1 MRKKDD
7 PGGSIQSAAE
17 RDDRDLSEAERE
29 RKQWTEMKRW
39 KEFRFEYLRTAAV
52 FLLLCA
58 MACTLIWALPAQV
71 HADYTEPYMKRMEE
85 LGLLQGDADGDLR
98 PGDPITRAEFVTIIN
113 RAFGYRSA
121 GGHPFRDVPGTAWY
135 AEDVDIGY
143 TEGYITGTS
152 PTAFSPNLSITR
164 EEAAFILAKNLMME
178 PAVGEN
184 TSFADGRSISTWSRG
199 MVSAAAENN
208 LISGY
213 PDGTFRPQKS
223 ITRGEAAVILLNAV
237 GTPVSR
243 PGTTTLGDVWGNV
256 TITSSGVTLK
266 DTVVAGNLYVT
277 AGVELGDVVLEN
289 VKVLGEIVVSGG
301 GVSEAGEDS
310 VILRNVDAPKLVVDN
325 IKNQQV
331 SLRVEGDGLIQQ
343 ASVRTD
349 AFLADNTPAGHGIGE
364 IELNG
369 ENGLELKLAGNI
381 KNVVNRTPESALS
394 ISSGRVD
401 TITVDEKAV
410 DSTLEISSG
419 AEADHVNLDVGT
431 TVTGDGDI
439 GDLVVNAPGSNVS
452 MLPDQIVIRPGDT
465 ANIDGENMDSE
476 AAAESSADPRLLSGY
491 PKITDLAPSS
501 ATAQFS
507 GNKRGTVY
515 WAVTSVTDGSVGTD
529 ELIDPPSYTT
539 KIVAN
544 GSAALSGAGERST
557 AKISKL
563 VSDGSYYLSAVLVD
577 ARGDQSP
584 LKVLSFTTPDNTV
597 PGFADGYPYMSK
609 VTNVSAQVTV
619 MATKSCRLYWALL
632 PKGAQAPTA
641 QDFKAN
647 AVTGNLGYGSRDVT
661 KNTAYSF
668 DVNNVALEELESYDL
683 YLWLTDVEG
692 GQSSRVE
699 KLSFTTVDRTPPK
712 FNTNATVN
720 KVERTSVGLYANLNE
735 AGTLY
740 WVVVEQGTEYP
751 KPLAGQSG
759 PVDLSSDTAKMQVSA
774 GMNALKSG
782 KVNMSQDKDVS
793 FNVSG
798 LDPEKAYDLYYVAQD
813 KAGNYSARVQ
823 VITIHTLD
831 PSAPTV
837 VQEFTRYNGDESG
850 TPYPDTDI
858 RLVFSEEVQDAAAN
872 VTLKEYYDRVTAAK
886 GETEKEQARTAL
898 GNVLRNSIKLYVDTG
913 SGRPELVADGV
924 DAADK
929 TQGGWVIDYRYAE
942 ITMEEGKT
950 VVIFRTAD
958 SEKESALNLQSGAE
972 YHFEIEA
979 NTISDTSD
987 AKNIMGKTKLDT
999 FKTIFAVVNL
1009 SNPNESTLEGTITDY
1024 HDPGQEI
1031 QLMGDDKLVD
1041 ISWLL
1046 APATTES
1053 VPDNV
1058 DWDMIIWSDTSIAF
1072 DLYRRTN
1079 LAETPGK
1086 WERIGEE
1093 IELTVPDGDDRRGV
1107 SLTRILQKGNNPQF
1121 QQLNQLLEENQY
1133 EYAVHFTRVGTLGD
1147 RDTWSQRVTMGVT
1160 VVAGSTSDLGSLAN
1174 GRLDSSALEEALAEG
1189 VTNIGQPD
1197 DFALRKQF
1205 SDQTP
1210 PIFVDNRPNFETGDS
1225 SVKMY
1230 LMLDRPGTIYYMVAP
1245 YGTVTTEGEERDGSK
1260 KYHFSTDKTDYEALP
1275 KNGENDPG
1283 SGGMEYPFN
1292 ITAPTPL
1299 SIINAGN
1306 QANARIKHG
1315 SIQGGATEVEK
1326 IVQDLEV
1333 KTDYIAYFVIQGS
1346 SSQVYS
1352 EVYAYRFSTDDVTP
1366 AYITMRAVNPEVEFT
1381 TSQDATLY
1389 YSLFASN
1396 KLPPLFGQ
1404 NLAENHLDPEY
1415 RDEVGTEI
1423 TDLTLLEAIQ
1433 KTINGV
1439 TGESYFDRYASEET
1453 KEQVRQAITSQ
1464 TSSEALD
1471 KGSIPNMAQ
1480 KEPQAH
1486 DFTNAMDPESATAY
1500 VCLATAQNALGGKWT
1515 FKAVDGVRIPDED
1528 APVLLKVTTTV
1539 TKVNDAADPV
1549 RVSGTVTLQFS
1560 ETIYHIND
1568 SGNPDTLR
1576 AIIQR
1581 DVDKQKEV
1589 GFLNLVN
1596 QSQSNLKYSK
1606 ESGNTTNTITLDF
1619 WDAPVG
1625 ATFSFCNTGHLAD
1638 ASANS
1643 RQNDSY
1649 TLELQPTEGIG
1660 LITGGTTY
1668 RFVVTQGNYP
1678 GN

>member
-1 MRKKDD
+1 
-7 PGGSIQSAAE
+7 
-17 RDDRDLSEAERE
+17 
-29 RKQWTEMKRW
+29 MKRW

-1031 QLMGDDKLVD
+1031 QLTGDDKLVD

-1197 DFALRKQF
+1197 DFTLRKQF

-1245 YGTVTTEGEERDGSK
+1245 YGTVTTEGEERDGSE

-1352 EVYAYRFSTDDVTP
+1352 EVYAYQFSTDDVTP

-1568 SGNPDTLR
+1568 SGDPDTLR

>member
-1 MRKKDD
+1 
-7 PGGSIQSAAE
+7 
-17 RDDRDLSEAERE
+17 
-29 RKQWTEMKRW
+29 MKRW

-491 PKITDLAPSS
+491 PKITDLAPTS

-942 ITMEEGKT
+942 VTMEEGKT

-1031 QLMGDDKLVD
+1031 QLTGDDKLVD

-1197 DFALRKQF
+1197 DFTLRKQF

-1245 YGTVTTEGEERDGSK
+1245 YGTVTTEGEKRDGSK

-1404 NLAENHLDPEY
+1404 NLARNHLDPEY

-1668 RFVVTQGNYP
+1668 RFVVTQNYP

>member
-1 MRKKDD
+1 
-7 PGGSIQSAAE
+7 
-17 RDDRDLSEAERE
+17 
-29 RKQWTEMKRW
+29 MKRW

-419 AEADHVNLDVGT
+419 AEVDHVNLDVGT

-491 PKITDLAPSS
+491 PKITDLAPTS

-942 ITMEEGKT
+942 VTMEEGKT

-1031 QLMGDDKLVD
+1031 QLTGDDKLVD

-1197 DFALRKQF
+1197 DFTLRKQF

-1245 YGTVTTEGEERDGSK
+1245 YGTVTTEGEKRDGSK

-1299 SIINAGN
+1299 SIINAGT

-1404 NLAENHLDPEY
+1404 NLARNHLDPEY

-1668 RFVVTQGNYP
+1668 HFVVTQGNYP

>member
-1 MRKKDD
+1 
-7 PGGSIQSAAE
+7 
-17 RDDRDLSEAERE
+17 
-29 RKQWTEMKRW
+29 MKRW

-419 AEADHVNLDVGT
+419 AEVDHVNLDVGT

-491 PKITDLAPSS
+491 PKITDLAPTS

-942 ITMEEGKT
+942 VTMEEGKT

-1197 DFALRKQF
+1197 DFTLRKQF

-1245 YGTVTTEGEERDGSK
+1245 YGTVTTEGEKRDGSK

-1581 DVDKQKEV
+1581 DVDKQKKV

>member
-1 MRKKDD
+1 
-7 PGGSIQSAAE
+7 
-17 RDDRDLSEAERE
+17 
-29 RKQWTEMKRW
+29 MKRW

-720 KVERTSVGLYANLNE
+720 KVERTTVGLYANLNE

-942 ITMEEGKT
+942 VTMEEGKT

-1031 QLMGDDKLVD
+1031 QLTGDDKLVD

-1197 DFALRKQF
+1197 DFTLRKQF

-1245 YGTVTTEGEERDGSK
+1245 YGTVTTEGEERDGSE

-1404 NLAENHLDPEY
+1404 NLAGNHLDPEY
-1415 RDEVGTEI
+1415 RDKVGTEI

>member
-1 MRKKDD
+1 
-7 PGGSIQSAAE
+7 
-17 RDDRDLSEAERE
+17 
-29 RKQWTEMKRW
+29 MKRW

-419 AEADHVNLDVGT
+419 AEVDHVNLDVGT

-942 ITMEEGKT
+942 VTMEEGKT

-1031 QLMGDDKLVD
+1031 QLTGDDKLVD

-1197 DFALRKQF
+1197 DFTLRKQF

-1245 YGTVTTEGEERDGSK
+1245 YGTVTTEGEKRDGSK

-1404 NLAENHLDPEY
+1404 NLARNHLDPEY

-1581 DVDKQKEV
+1581 DVDKQKKV

>member
-1 MRKKDD
+1 
-7 PGGSIQSAAE
+7 
-17 RDDRDLSEAERE
+17 
-29 RKQWTEMKRW
+29 MKRW

-98 PGDPITRAEFVTIIN
+98 PGDPITRAEFVTIIH

>member
-1 MRKKDD
+1 
-7 PGGSIQSAAE
+7 
-17 RDDRDLSEAERE
+17 
-29 RKQWTEMKRW
+29 MKRW

-1245 YGTVTTEGEERDGSK
+1245 YGTVTTEGEKRDGSK

>member
-1 MRKKDD
+1 
-7 PGGSIQSAAE
+7 
-17 RDDRDLSEAERE
+17 
-29 RKQWTEMKRW
+29 MKRW

-491 PKITDLAPSS
+491 PKITDLAPTS

-942 ITMEEGKT
+942 VTMEEGKT

-1031 QLMGDDKLVD
+1031 QLTGDDKLVD

-1197 DFALRKQF
+1197 DFTLRKQF

-1245 YGTVTTEGEERDGSK
+1245 YGTVTTEGEKRDGSK

-1326 IVQDLEV
+1326 IVQNLEV

>member
-1 MRKKDD
+1 
-7 PGGSIQSAAE
+7 
-17 RDDRDLSEAERE
+17 
-29 RKQWTEMKRW
+29 MKRW

-942 ITMEEGKT
+942 VTMEEGKT

-1024 HDPGQEI
+1024 HDQGQEI

-1079 LAETPGK
+1079 LAETPGE

-1197 DFALRKQF
+1197 DFTLRKQF

-1245 YGTVTTEGEERDGSK
+1245 YGTVTTEGEERDGSEK
-1260 KYHFSTDKTDYEALP
+1260 SHFSTDKTDYEALP

-1404 NLAENHLDPEY
+1404 NLAGNHLDPEY
-1415 RDEVGTEI
+1415 RDKVGTEI

>member
-1 MRKKDD
+1 
-7 PGGSIQSAAE
+7 
-17 RDDRDLSEAERE
+17 
-29 RKQWTEMKRW
+29 MKRW

-491 PKITDLAPSS
+491 PKITDLAPTS

-942 ITMEEGKT
+942 VTMEEGKT

-1031 QLMGDDKLVD
+1031 QLTGDDKLVD

-1197 DFALRKQF
+1197 DFTLRKQF

-1245 YGTVTTEGEERDGSK
+1245 YGTVTTEGEKRDGSK

-1404 NLAENHLDPEY
+1404 KLAGNHLDPEY
-1415 RDEVGTEI
+1415 RDEVEAEI

-1439 TGESYFDRYASEET
+1439 TGESCFDRYASEET

-1568 SGNPDTLR
+1568 SGDPDTLR

-1581 DVDKQKEV
+1581 DVDEQKEV

-1596 QSQSNLKYSK
+1596 ESQSNLQYSK

>member
-1 MRKKDD
+1 
-7 PGGSIQSAAE
+7 
-17 RDDRDLSEAERE
+17 
-29 RKQWTEMKRW
+29 MKRW

-491 PKITDLAPSS
+491 PKITDLAPTS

-942 ITMEEGKT
+942 VTMEEGKT

-1031 QLMGDDKLVD
+1031 QLTGDDKLVD

-1197 DFALRKQF
+1197 DFTLRKQF

-1245 YGTVTTEGEERDGSK
+1245 YGTVTTEGEKRDGSK

-1404 NLAENHLDPEY
+1404 NLARNHLDPEY

>member
-1 MRKKDD
+1 
-7 PGGSIQSAAE
+7 
-17 RDDRDLSEAERE
+17 
-29 RKQWTEMKRW
+29 MKRW

-491 PKITDLAPSS
+491 PKITDLAPTS

-597 PGFADGYPYMSK
+597 PGFADGSPYMSK

-942 ITMEEGKT
+942 VTMEEGKT

-1031 QLMGDDKLVD
+1031 QLTGDDKLVD

-1197 DFALRKQF
+1197 DFTLRKQF

-1245 YGTVTTEGEERDGSK
+1245 YGTVTTEGEERDGSE

-1404 NLAENHLDPEY
+1404 NLAGNHLDPEY
-1415 RDEVGTEI
+1415 RDKVGTEI

-1668 RFVVTQGNYP
+1668 HFVVTQGNYP

>member
-1 MRKKDD
+1 
-7 PGGSIQSAAE
+7 
-17 RDDRDLSEAERE
+17 
-29 RKQWTEMKRW
+29 MKRW

-491 PKITDLAPSS
+491 PKITDLAPTS

-942 ITMEEGKT
+942 VTMEEGKT

-1031 QLMGDDKLVD
+1031 QLTGDDKLVD

-1197 DFALRKQF
+1197 DFTLRKQF

-1245 YGTVTTEGEERDGSK
+1245 YGTVTTEGEKRDGSK

-1404 NLAENHLDPEY
+1404 KLAGNHLDPEY
-1415 RDEVGTEI
+1415 RDEVEAEI

-1439 TGESYFDRYASEET
+1439 TGESCFDRYASEET

-1568 SGNPDTLR
+1568 SGDPDTLR

-1581 DVDKQKEV
+1581 DVDEQKEV

-1596 QSQSNLKYSK
+1596 ESQSNLQYSK
-1606 ESGNTTNTITLDF
+1606 ESGNPTNTITLDF

>member
-1 MRKKDD
+1 
-7 PGGSIQSAAE
+7 
-17 RDDRDLSEAERE
+17 
-29 RKQWTEMKRW
+29 MKRW

-563 VSDGSYYLSAVLVD
+563 VSDGSYYLSAMLVD

-609 VTNVSAQVTV
+609 VTNMSAQVTV

-942 ITMEEGKT
+942 VTMEEGKT

-1031 QLMGDDKLVD
+1031 QLTGDDKLVD

-1197 DFALRKQF
+1197 DFTLRKQF

-1404 NLAENHLDPEY
+1404 NLAGNHLDPEY
-1415 RDEVGTEI
+1415 RDKVGTEI

-1589 GFLNLVN
+1589 GFLDLVN
-1596 QSQSNLKYSK
+1596 QSQSNLQYSK

>member
-1 MRKKDD
+1 
-7 PGGSIQSAAE
+7 
-17 RDDRDLSEAERE
+17 
-29 RKQWTEMKRW
+29 MKRW

-419 AEADHVNLDVGT
+419 AEVDHVNLDVGT

-491 PKITDLAPSS
+491 PKITDLAPTS

-942 ITMEEGKT
+942 VTMEEGKT

-1031 QLMGDDKLVD
+1031 QLTGDDKLVD

-1197 DFALRKQF
+1197 DFTLRKQF

-1245 YGTVTTEGEERDGSK
+1245 YGTVTTEGEKRDGSK

-1404 NLAENHLDPEY
+1404 NLARNHLDPEY

-1581 DVDKQKEV
+1581 DVDKQKKV

-1668 RFVVTQGNYP
+1668 HFVVTQGNYP

>member
-1 MRKKDD
+1 
-7 PGGSIQSAAE
+7 
-17 RDDRDLSEAERE
+17 
-29 RKQWTEMKRW
+29 MKRW

-1031 QLMGDDKLVD
+1031 QLTGDDKLVD

>member
-1 MRKKDD
+1 
-7 PGGSIQSAAE
+7 
-17 RDDRDLSEAERE
+17 
-29 RKQWTEMKRW
+29 MKRW

-491 PKITDLAPSS
+491 PKITDLAPTS

-942 ITMEEGKT
+942 VTMEEGKT

-1031 QLMGDDKLVD
+1031 QLTGDDKLVD

-1197 DFALRKQF
+1197 DFTLRKQF

-1245 YGTVTTEGEERDGSK
+1245 YGTVTTEGEERDGSE

-1404 NLAENHLDPEY
+1404 NLAGNHLDPEY
-1415 RDEVGTEI
+1415 RDKVGTEI

-1596 QSQSNLKYSK
+1596 QSQSNLQYSK

>member
-1 MRKKDD
+1 
-7 PGGSIQSAAE
+7 
-17 RDDRDLSEAERE
+17 
-29 RKQWTEMKRW
+29 MKRW

-837 VQEFTRYNGDESG
+837 VQEFPRYNGDESG

>member
-1 MRKKDD
+1 
-7 PGGSIQSAAE
+7 
-17 RDDRDLSEAERE
+17 
-29 RKQWTEMKRW
+29 MKRW

-1031 QLMGDDKLVD
+1031 QLTGDDKLVD

-1197 DFALRKQF
+1197 DFTLRKQF

-1245 YGTVTTEGEERDGSK
+1245 YGTVTTEGEERDGSE

-1581 DVDKQKEV
+1581 DVDKQKKV

>member
-1 MRKKDD
+1 
-7 PGGSIQSAAE
+7 
-17 RDDRDLSEAERE
+17 
-29 RKQWTEMKRW
+29 MKRW

-419 AEADHVNLDVGT
+419 AEVDHVNLDVGT

-491 PKITDLAPSS
+491 PKITDLAPTS

-942 ITMEEGKT
+942 VTMEEGKT

-1031 QLMGDDKLVD
+1031 QLTGDDKLVD

-1197 DFALRKQF
+1197 DFTLRKQF

-1245 YGTVTTEGEERDGSK
+1245 YGTVTTEGEKRDGSK

-1668 RFVVTQGNYP
+1668 HFVVTQGNYP

>member
-1 MRKKDD
+1 
-7 PGGSIQSAAE
+7 
-17 RDDRDLSEAERE
+17 
-29 RKQWTEMKRW
+29 MKRW

-942 ITMEEGKT
+942 VTMEEGKT
-950 VVIFRTAD
+950 VVIFRTVD

-1031 QLMGDDKLVD
+1031 QLTGDDKLVD

-1197 DFALRKQF
+1197 DFTLRKQF

-1568 SGNPDTLR
+1568 SGDPDTLR
-1576 AIIQR
+1576 PVTQR
-1581 DVDKQKEV
+1581 DVDRPKEV
-1589 GFLNLVN
+1589 GFLRLVN

>member
-1 MRKKDD
+1 
-7 PGGSIQSAAE
+7 
-17 RDDRDLSEAERE
+17 
-29 RKQWTEMKRW
+29 MKRW

-491 PKITDLAPSS
+491 PKITDLAPTS

-942 ITMEEGKT
+942 VTMEEGKT

-1031 QLMGDDKLVD
+1031 QLTGDDKLVD

-1197 DFALRKQF
+1197 DFTLRKQF

-1245 YGTVTTEGEERDGSK
+1245 YGTVTTEGEKRDGSK

-1404 NLAENHLDPEY
+1404 NLAGNHLDPEY
-1415 RDEVGTEI
+1415 RDKVEAEI

-1668 RFVVTQGNYP
+1668 HFVVTQGNYP

>member
-1 MRKKDD
+1 
-7 PGGSIQSAAE
+7 
-17 RDDRDLSEAERE
+17 
-29 RKQWTEMKRW
+29 MKRW

-419 AEADHVNLDVGT
+419 AEVDHVNLDVGT

-491 PKITDLAPSS
+491 PKITDLAPTS

-942 ITMEEGKT
+942 VTMEEGKT

-1031 QLMGDDKLVD
+1031 QLTGDDKLVD

-1197 DFALRKQF
+1197 DFTLRKQF

-1245 YGTVTTEGEERDGSK
+1245 YGTVTTEGEKRDGSK

-1404 NLAENHLDPEY
+1404 NLARNHLDPEY

-1606 ESGNTTNTITLDF
+1606 ESGNPTNTITLDF

>member
-1 MRKKDD
+1 
-7 PGGSIQSAAE
+7 
-17 RDDRDLSEAERE
+17 
-29 RKQWTEMKRW
+29 MKRW

-419 AEADHVNLDVGT
+419 AEVDHVNLDVGT

-491 PKITDLAPSS
+491 PKITDLAPTS

-942 ITMEEGKT
+942 VTMEEGKT
-950 VVIFRTAD
+950 MVIFRTAD

-1031 QLMGDDKLVD
+1031 QLTGDDKLVD

-1197 DFALRKQF
+1197 DFTLRKQF

-1245 YGTVTTEGEERDGSK
+1245 YGTVTTEGEKRDGSK

-1404 NLAENHLDPEY
+1404 NLARNHLDPEY

-1581 DVDKQKEV
+1581 DVGKQKEV

-1668 RFVVTQGNYP
+1668 HFVVTQGNYP

>member
-1 MRKKDD
+1 
-7 PGGSIQSAAE
+7 
-17 RDDRDLSEAERE
+17 
-29 RKQWTEMKRW
+29 MKRW

-331 SLRVEGDGLIQQ
+331 SLRVEGGGLIQQ

-942 ITMEEGKT
+942 VTMEEGKT

-1031 QLMGDDKLVD
+1031 QLTGDDKLVD

-1197 DFALRKQF
+1197 DFTLRKQF

-1245 YGTVTTEGEERDGSK
+1245 YGTVTTEGEERDGSE

-1404 NLAENHLDPEY
+1404 NLAGNHLDPEY
-1415 RDEVGTEI
+1415 RDKVGTEI

-1581 DVDKQKEV
+1581 DVDKQKKV

-1668 RFVVTQGNYP
+1668 HFVVTQGNYP

>member
-1 MRKKDD
+1 
-7 PGGSIQSAAE
+7 
-17 RDDRDLSEAERE
+17 
-29 RKQWTEMKRW
+29 MKRW

-942 ITMEEGKT
+942 VTMEEGKT
-950 VVIFRTAD
+950 VVIFRTVD

-1031 QLMGDDKLVD
+1031 QLTGDDKLVD

-1197 DFALRKQF
+1197 DFTLRKQF

-1245 YGTVTTEGEERDGSK
+1245 YGTVTTEGEKRDGSK

-1404 NLAENHLDPEY
+1404 KLAGNHLDPEY
-1415 RDEVGTEI
+1415 RDEVEAEI

-1439 TGESYFDRYASEET
+1439 TGESCFDRYASEET

-1568 SGNPDTLR
+1568 SGDPDTLR

-1581 DVDKQKEV
+1581 DVDEQKEV

-1596 QSQSNLKYSK
+1596 ESQSNLQYSK
-1606 ESGNTTNTITLDF
+1606 ESGNPTNTITLDF

>member
-1 MRKKDD
+1 
-7 PGGSIQSAAE
+7 
-17 RDDRDLSEAERE
+17 
-29 RKQWTEMKRW
+29 MKRW

-942 ITMEEGKT
+942 VTMEEGKT

-1031 QLMGDDKLVD
+1031 QLTGDDKLVD

-1197 DFALRKQF
+1197 DFTLRKQF

-1404 NLAENHLDPEY
+1404 NLARNHLDPEY

>member
-1 MRKKDD
+1 
-7 PGGSIQSAAE
+7 
-17 RDDRDLSEAERE
+17 
-29 RKQWTEMKRW
+29 MKRW

-942 ITMEEGKT
+942 VTMEEGKT

-1031 QLMGDDKLVD
+1031 QLTGDDKLVD

-1245 YGTVTTEGEERDGSK
+1245 YGTVTTEGEKRDGSK

-1404 NLAENHLDPEY
+1404 KLAGNHLDPEY
-1415 RDEVGTEI
+1415 RDEVEAEI

-1439 TGESYFDRYASEET
+1439 TGESCFDRYASEET

-1581 DVDKQKEV
+1581 DVDEQKEV

-1596 QSQSNLKYSK
+1596 ESQSNLQYSK
-1606 ESGNTTNTITLDF
+1606 ESGNPTNTITLDF

>member
-1 MRKKDD
+1 
-7 PGGSIQSAAE
+7 
-17 RDDRDLSEAERE
+17 
-29 RKQWTEMKRW
+29 MKRW

-491 PKITDLAPSS
+491 PKITDLAPTS

-942 ITMEEGKT
+942 VTMEEGKT

-1031 QLMGDDKLVD
+1031 QLTGDDKLVD

-1197 DFALRKQF
+1197 DFTLRKQF

-1404 NLAENHLDPEY
+1404 NLAGNHLDPEY
-1415 RDEVGTEI
+1415 RDKVGTEI

-1568 SGNPDTLR
+1568 SGDPDTLR

-1581 DVDKQKEV
+1581 DVDKQREV

>member
-1 MRKKDD
+1 
-7 PGGSIQSAAE
+7 
-17 RDDRDLSEAERE
+17 
-29 RKQWTEMKRW
+29 MKRW

-419 AEADHVNLDVGT
+419 AEVDHVNLDVGT

-942 ITMEEGKT
+942 VTMEEGKT

-1031 QLMGDDKLVD
+1031 QLTGDDKLVD

-1197 DFALRKQF
+1197 DFTLRKQF

-1245 YGTVTTEGEERDGSK
+1245 YGTVTTEGEERDGSE

-1404 NLAENHLDPEY
+1404 NLARNHLDPEY

-1668 RFVVTQGNYP
+1668 HFVVTQGNYP

>member
-1 MRKKDD
+1 
-7 PGGSIQSAAE
+7 
-17 RDDRDLSEAERE
+17 
-29 RKQWTEMKRW
+29 MKRW

-491 PKITDLAPSS
+491 PKITDLAPTS

-850 TPYPDTDI
+850 TPYPDTDV

-942 ITMEEGKT
+942 VTMEEGKT

-1031 QLMGDDKLVD
+1031 QLTGDDKLVD

-1197 DFALRKQF
+1197 DFTLRKQF

-1404 NLAENHLDPEY
+1404 NLAGNHLDPEY
-1415 RDEVGTEI
+1415 RDKVGTEI

-1568 SGNPDTLR
+1568 SGDPDTLR

-1596 QSQSNLKYSK
+1596 ESQSNLQYSK
-1606 ESGNTTNTITLDF
+1606 ESGNPTNTITLDF

>member
-1 MRKKDD
+1 
-7 PGGSIQSAAE
+7 
-17 RDDRDLSEAERE
+17 
-29 RKQWTEMKRW
+29 MKRW

-419 AEADHVNLDVGT
+419 AEVDHVNLDVGT

-491 PKITDLAPSS
+491 PKITDLAPTS

-942 ITMEEGKT
+942 VTMEEGKT

-1031 QLMGDDKLVD
+1031 QLTGDDKLVD

-1197 DFALRKQF
+1197 DFTLRKQF

-1245 YGTVTTEGEERDGSK
+1245 YGTVTTEGEKRDGSK

-1404 NLAENHLDPEY
+1404 NLARNHLDPEY

-1576 AIIQR
+1576 AIIQH
-1581 DVDKQKEV
+1581 DVDKQEEV

-1668 RFVVTQGNYP
+1668 HFVVTQGNYP

>member
-1 MRKKDD
+1 
-7 PGGSIQSAAE
+7 
-17 RDDRDLSEAERE
+17 
-29 RKQWTEMKRW
+29 MKRW

-199 MVSAAAENN
+199 LVSAAAENN

>member
-1 MRKKDD
+1 
-7 PGGSIQSAAE
+7 
-17 RDDRDLSEAERE
+17 
-29 RKQWTEMKRW
+29 MKRW

-942 ITMEEGKT
+942 VTMEEGKT

-1031 QLMGDDKLVD
+1031 QLTGDDKLVD

-1197 DFALRKQF
+1197 DFTLRKQF

-1245 YGTVTTEGEERDGSK
+1245 YGTVTTEGEKRDGSK

-1404 NLAENHLDPEY
+1404 KLAGNHLDPEY
-1415 RDEVGTEI
+1415 RDEVEAEI

-1439 TGESYFDRYASEET
+1439 TGESCFDRYASEET

-1568 SGNPDTLR
+1568 SGDPDTLR

>member
-1 MRKKDD
+1 
-7 PGGSIQSAAE
+7 
-17 RDDRDLSEAERE
+17 
-29 RKQWTEMKRW
+29 MKRW

-942 ITMEEGKT
+942 VTMEEGKT

-1024 HDPGQEI
+1024 HDQGQEI

-1079 LAETPGK
+1079 LAETPGE

-1197 DFALRKQF
+1197 DFTLRKQF

-1245 YGTVTTEGEERDGSK
+1245 YGTVTTEGEERDGSE

-1404 NLAENHLDPEY
+1404 NLAGNHLDPEY
-1415 RDEVGTEI
+1415 RDKVGTEI

-1581 DVDKQKEV
+1581 DMGKQKEV

>member
-1 MRKKDD
+1 
-7 PGGSIQSAAE
+7 
-17 RDDRDLSEAERE
+17 
-29 RKQWTEMKRW
+29 MKRW

-491 PKITDLAPSS
+491 PKITDLAPTS

-942 ITMEEGKT
+942 VTMEEGKT

-1031 QLMGDDKLVD
+1031 QLTGDDKLVD

-1197 DFALRKQF
+1197 DFTLRKQF

-1245 YGTVTTEGEERDGSK
+1245 YGTVTTEGEERDGSE

-1404 NLAENHLDPEY
+1404 NLAGNHLDPEY
-1415 RDEVGTEI
+1415 RDKVGTEI

-1581 DVDKQKEV
+1581 DVDKQKKV

>member
-1 MRKKDD
+1 
-7 PGGSIQSAAE
+7 
-17 RDDRDLSEAERE
+17 
-29 RKQWTEMKRW
+29 MKRW

-331 SLRVEGDGLIQQ
+331 SLRVEGGGLIQQ

-584 LKVLSFTTPDNTV
+584 LKVLSFTTPDNTM

-720 KVERTSVGLYANLNE
+720 KVERTTVGLYANLNE

-942 ITMEEGKT
+942 VTMEEGKT

-1031 QLMGDDKLVD
+1031 QLTGDDKLVD

-1197 DFALRKQF
+1197 DFTLRKQF

-1245 YGTVTTEGEERDGSK
+1245 YGTVTTEGEERDGSE

-1352 EVYAYRFSTDDVTP
+1352 EVYAYQFSTDDVTP

-1404 NLAENHLDPEY
+1404 NLAGNHLDPEY
-1415 RDEVGTEI
+1415 RDKVGTEI

-1568 SGNPDTLR
+1568 SGDPDTLR
-1576 AIIQR
+1576 AIIQHA
-1581 DVDKQKEV
+1581 VNKQKEV
-1589 GFLNLVN
+1589 GFLDLVN
-1596 QSQSNLKYSK
+1596 ESQSNLQYSK

>member
-1 MRKKDD
+1 
-7 PGGSIQSAAE
+7 
-17 RDDRDLSEAERE
+17 
-29 RKQWTEMKRW
+29 MKRW

-942 ITMEEGKT
+942 VTMEEGKT

-1031 QLMGDDKLVD
+1031 QLTGDDKLVD

-1058 DWDMIIWSDTSIAF
+1058 DWDMIIWSDTSITF

-1197 DFALRKQF
+1197 DFTLRKQF

-1245 YGTVTTEGEERDGSK
+1245 YGTVTTEGEKRDGSK

-1326 IVQDLEV
+1326 IVQNLEV

-1404 NLAENHLDPEY
+1404 NLAGNHLDPEY
-1415 RDEVGTEI
+1415 RDKVGTEI

-1589 GFLNLVN
+1589 EFLNLVN